1 VAAEAAGKLPVHF
14 KNIIFYFS
22 DGFYAV
28 CGGLGGR

>member
-14 KNIIFYFS
+14 KNIIFYFF
-22 DGFYAV
+22 DDFYAV